1 VKTGLTVEENEVSV
15 QEVAIDDVTS
25 EISMR
30 IRFSARRRSMEIPFC
45 HIPRSRIVGTV
56 EDHVAQAVDVV
67 SGDGF
72 RKVSIMA
79 ILRGT
84 PSSSTE
90 MLGSC
95 DDGSRRS

>member
-1 VKTGLTVEENEVSV
+1 VSHHAHSVKTTDEENEVSV
-15 QEVAIDDVTS
+15 HEVAIDDVTS

-30 IRFSARRRSMEIPFC
+30 IRFPRGVDRWKPILPHSALQDSW
-45 HIPRSRIVGTV
+45 GTV

-90 MLGSC
+90 MLGSV
-95 DDGSRRS
+95 